1 MIFYQTF
8 TKIENILRSF
18 QLNIG
23 SIFKK
28 TAKEMKFFRSMQK
41 FIVWFMIFG
50 WLKTSKYRICFQVYP
65 ILLLTL
71 VIWPFVL
78 TLPVL
83 IEWKSLQDAYVI
95 SLLIT
100 ISLTHLITV
109 IETIFKSKV
118 QSKFVEKFS
127 FVDQIFGEK
136 VQISFAYNNQ
146 NKEIFI
152 RGTIITFFS
161 IIIKV
166 FVVVFEIFQS
176 PILSLI
182 CDIVVYNRLFNWER
196 FGSSDVFRLFDTRTF
211 NFSQS
216 RNNRYQA

>member
-152 RGTIITFFS
+152 RGYYYIFLYYNKSFRRGFWNIPIS
-161 IIIKV
+161 HIKLNLWY
-166 FVVVFEIFQS
+166 IQ
-176 PILSLI
+176 
-182 CDIVVYNRLFNWER
+182 NRLFNWER